1 MPTKV
6 LRPYSVCILLAVNT
20 MKGKYPEKDLRKYA
34 ESARV
39 PHYSTQRVLNQST
52 RLFVKRAKY
61 VFVLYECKEKS
72 LKNNCRK

>member
-1 MPTKV
+1 
-6 LRPYSVCILLAVNT
+6 

-39 PHYSTQRVLNQST
+39 PHYSTQRVLNQSR

-61 VFVLYECKEKS
+61 VFVLYKCKEKS
-72 LKNNCRK
+72 LEKNGRK